1 MNNLGLSLKKFFTNK
16 NTVTIIG
23 VVAILVILYFMY
35 TKQIKKATK
44 EVEIP
49 VANKQIDPETQIS
62 YQNDV
67 RTIKIAQAAK
77 PEGVLTSKA
86 EIDGKYTGI
95 GVTIPVGGMFYK
107 DLIVNKEDLPGN
119 WITLVGADERP
130 YYFSVNV
137 TTTFGNS
144 IQPGD
149 LVDFYMRAYDE
160 DNKLIFGR
168 IFNDQKVLAVT
179 DSAGKNVFRSQ
190 NSIGTPS
197 FLNFGFDLET
207 YQVMKYAEYANGSNI
222 EIIVVPRGGNYD
234 ADEILNSGDSKKISA
249 TEARNFIKSHGSEEY
264 KNVYDDGNMLED
276 QDISSDNQE
285 NN

>member
-44 EVEIP
+44 EIDVP
-49 VANKQIDPETQIS
+49 VANKQINPETQIS
-62 YQNDV
+62 WQNDV
-67 RTIKIAQAAK
+67 KTTKVAQVAK
-77 PEGVLTSKA
+77 PEGVLLTKA

-119 WITLVGADERP
+119 WITLVDADERP
-130 YYFSVNV
+130 YYFPVNV

-149 LVDFYMRAYDE
+149 LVDFYMRAYDD

-179 DSAGKNVFRSQ
+179 DSAGKNVFKSQ
-190 NSIGTPS
+190 NSIGTPA

-207 YQVMKYAEYANGSNI
+207 YQVMKYADYANGSNI
-222 EIIVVPRGGNYD
+222 EIIVVPRGGNYE
-234 ADEILNSGDSKKISA
+234 ADEILKDGESKKISA
-249 TEARNFIKSHGSEEY
+249 TEARNFIKSHGSEDY
-264 KNVYDDGNMLED
+264 KNVYDDGNTLDE
-276 QDISSDNQE
+276 QEINAESPE